1 MQIQL
6 MSMGKSRWR
15 NNVIFKSGENYT
27 TPIISIV
34 PDPNQPSP
42 VETAVI
48 KAHLSHPQGE
58 VYAIPT
64 DDVTNQSASN
74 VRTYSIGVSE
84 NFERIGGDNKSR
96 EPSISHD
103 GDHVVFSSKAS
114 NLLDSNITRADGEI
128 FYNSPII
135 AARRRRRFWL
145 VELEKLKSSIQEPVM
160 RTGFPFHK

>member
-1 MQIQL
+1 
-6 MSMGKSRWR
+6 MGGI
-15 NNVIFKSGENYT
+15 NIFGGENYT
-27 TPIISIV
+27 TPIGSIV

-74 VRTYSIGVSE
+74 VRTYSIRVSE

-114 NLLDSNITRADGEI
+114 NLLDSNITRADEY
-128 FYNSPII
+128 FTTVRLLPL
-135 AARRRRRFWL
+135 RRRRFL
-145 VELEKLKSSIQEPVM
+145 VGGIGEIDHQFRNRL
-160 RTGFPFHK
+160 